1 MLHYLKALSTVLLLS
16 ALAGCMVGP
25 DYQPPQPAVPA
36 TWSAP
41 AAPTA
46 QSVDLANWWKTFND
60 PTLSSLIDRA
70 IASNLDLKQAQSRL
84 RQARAQRGL
93 AFATLFPTV
102 DLTSGFNRSQS
113 GGANTGADGRG
124 PPRRNLPQ
132 NQYQAGLDAAWEI
145 DIFGGARRGLESA
158 EAGVLASAEGRNA
171 TLVSV
176 VAEVAL
182 DYVQLRGYQQQIAVA
197 EENIQAQQKT
207 ADITRR
213 RKAAGFVSALDIAN
227 ADAVVAT
234 TRAQIPVLQ
243 TSARQTIYALSILLG
258 RDPAALTDELSKTAA
273 IPVGPR
279 EVPAGIP
286 SELLRR
292 RPDVLQAEAQI
303 HAANAQIG
311 VATAGLFP
319 KFNLVGS
326 AGYQNSLSQYL
337 TSWHSRFW
345 SVGPSADWQIFNAG
359 SVQSDIEV
367 QKALTEQA
375 MLTYE
380 QTVLTALQDVENAL
394 VASANEEEH
403 RKILREA
410 VADNKKAFELS
421 MQLYT
426 EGNLEFLNVLDAQR
440 SLFGAQNALVQSD
453 TNISTNLVALYKA
466 LGGGWDAQTPV
477 KN

>member
-1 MLHYLKALSTVLLLS
+1 MSHQLKILSALTLLA

-25 DYQPPQPAVPA
+25 DYLPPKP
-36 TWSAP
+36 SAP
-41 AAPTA
+41 AAWSAPPAPTA
-46 QSVDLANWWKTFND
+46 QAVDLAHWWKSFND

-70 IASNLDLKQAQSRL
+70 IANNLTLKQAQAQL
-84 RQARAQRGL
+84 RQSRAQRGI
-93 AFATLFPTV
+93 AFALLFPTV
-102 DLTSGFNRSQS
+102 DLTSAFSRSQV
-113 GGANTGADGRG
+113 GGQNSGADGRG
-124 PPRRNLPQ
+124 PPLRNPPG
-132 NQYQAGLDAAWEI
+132 NQYQMGLDAAWEV
-145 DIFGGARRGLESA
+145 DIFGGERRGLEA
-158 EAGVLASAEGRNA
+158 ADAGVLASAEGLNA

-197 EENIQAQQKT
+197 ESNLKDQQKT

-234 TRAQIPVLQ
+234 TQAQIPVLQ
-243 TSARQTIYALSILLG
+243 TSARQTLYALSILLG
-258 RDPAALTDELSKTAA
+258 RDPAALTDELSQTAD
-273 IPVGPR
+273 IPVGPP
-279 EVPAGIP
+279 EVPTGLP

-292 RPDVLQAEAQI
+292 RPDVLQAEALL

-311 VATAGLFP
+311 VATADLFP
-319 KFNLVGS
+319 KFTLVGS
-326 AGYQNSLSQYL
+326 AGYQNGLSQYL

-345 SVGPSADWQIFNAG
+345 SFGPSVDWQIFNAG
-359 SVQSDIEV
+359 GILSNIEV

-394 VASANEEEH
+394 VASANEVEH
-403 RKILREA
+403 RKILRDA
-410 VADNKKAFELS
+410 VADNKKAVELS
-421 MQLYT
+421 LKLYT
-426 EGNLEFLNVLDAQR
+426 EGQIEFLNVLEAEL
-440 SLFGAQNALVQSD
+440 SLYTAQNALVQSE
-453 TNISTNLVALYKA
+453 TNVSTDLVALYKA
-466 LGGGWDAQTPV
+466 LGGGWDATAPA

>member
-1 MLHYLKALSTVLLLS
+1 MSHLLKTLAVVSLLST
-16 ALAGCMVGP
+16 LAGCMVGP
-25 DYQPPQPAVPA
+25 DYRAPTPTVPA
-36 TWSAP
+36 AWSAP

-46 QSVDLANWWKTFND
+46 QAVDLARWWKTFND
-60 PTLSSLIDRA
+60 PVLNSLIDRA
-70 IASNLDLKQAQSRL
+70 IANNLTLKQAQAQL
-84 RQARAQRGL
+84 RQSRAQRGV

-102 DLTSGFNRSQS
+102 DLTSAFTRSQAS
-113 GGANTGADGRG
+113 GANSGNDRRG
-124 PPRRNLPQ
+124 PPQRNLPG
-132 NQYQAGLDAAWEI
+132 NQYQMGLDAAWEI
-145 DIFGGARRGLESA
+145 DIFGGNRRGVEA
-158 EAGVLASAEGRNA
+158 ADAGVLASAEGLNA

-197 EENIQAQQKT
+197 EENLKDQQKT

-227 ADAVVAT
+227 ADAVVAST
-234 TRAQIPVLQ
+234 QAEIPVLQ

-258 RDPAALTDELSKTAA
+258 RDPAALTNELSKTAA
-273 IPVGPR
+273 IPVGPPD
-279 EVPAGIP
+279 VPTGLP

-292 RPDVLQAEAQI
+292 RPDILRAEALL

-311 VATAGLFP
+311 AATAGLFP
-319 KFNLVGS
+319 KVNLVGS

-337 TSWHSRFW
+337 TSWHSRYW
-345 SVGPSADWQIFNAG
+345 SLGPSVDWQVFNAG
-359 SVQSDIEV
+359 SVLSNIEV

-394 VASANEEEH
+394 IASTNEEAH
-403 RKILREA
+403 RKALRDA
-410 VADNKKAFELS
+410 VADNKKAVDLS
-421 MQLYT
+421 LQLYT
-426 EGNLEFLNVLDAQR
+426 AGEIEFLNLLDAQR
-440 SLFGAQNALVQSD
+440 SLLAAQNALVQSD
-453 TNISTNLVALYKA
+453 TNVSTDLVALYKA
-466 LGGGWDAQTPV
+466 LGGGWDAQTPA